1 MRLWLAFT
9 TFCLGLVLTA
19 VGLVNQLDNRPLN
32 MIVANQSMQQ
42 QTNFVMI
49 PNSVLTSYAGEVRVR
64 AEQSG
69 QVFLGAARQSDIEAW
84 LGSTQFTKLALRIN
98 PETEVVQLAEL
109 EISGDG
115 ELANPVGSDI
125 WRDFALEQDIA
136 SLNIPEGNETALL
149 IATNGF
155 ELAPREVRVI
165 WDLPNEPNPLAPTTL
180 IGLGFMLIGAGLAVW
195 AFWYYNKHSRPTRR
209 KGPKPPRRKG
219 RIKVISQAGPGPVSE
234 RRAARGAGFV
244 ALVLTPILLAG
255 CAPEYVSP
263 VLNPSPSAA
272 SDILTPVMTKSQ
284 LERVLAEVVL
294 AVSVADENL
303 DRESLEVRVDGPAL
317 IVRRSAYNLARKKDD
332 GSGPEPI
339 LAAPIQLFLPSATDT
354 WPRSVMVVTG
364 ADDRLQLLVI
374 RQESVRDNFKLY
386 QYMDLLPGIV
396 FPEVAAETVGA
407 NAVKPD
413 SRFLQVTPGVLPEA
427 VGGLLNEGLDS
438 SWASVLDGQNQYIV
452 DVSSVQRGLTETLS
466 NANVDFAHAITKDSP
481 VLLATVDGGA
491 LVGLYMTDTYTIIPK
506 LPGDAVAI
514 SGDEAILLGT
524 GGSATGIETRY
535 GAMLLFHV
543 PIAGSDARATLL
555 GASQQLLTA
564 IALGAR

>member
-19 VGLVNQLDNRPLN
+19 VGLVSQLENRPLD
-32 MIVANQSMQQ
+32 MIVAKQSIEQ
-42 QTNFVMI
+42 QTNFVLI
-49 PNSVLTSYAGEVRVR
+49 PNSVLTSYPGEVRVT
-64 AEQSG
+64 AKQIG
-69 QVFLGAARQSDIEAW
+69 QVFLGAARESDIEAW
-84 LGSTQFTKLALRIN
+84 LGSTQFTKLALRID
-98 PETEVVQLAEL
+98 PDTEVVRLAEL
-109 EISGDG
+109 QSPGDG
-115 ELANPVGSDI
+115 ELADPVGSDI
-125 WRDFALEQDIA
+125 WRDFALEQDTA
-136 SLNIPEGNETALL
+136 SLRIPQGNETAVL

-165 WDLPNEPNPLAPTTL
+165 WDLPYESNPLAPITP
-180 IGLGFMLIGAGLAVW
+180 IGLGLMLIGAGLAIW
-195 AFWYYNKHSRPTRR
+195 AYRYYNKHSRPTRR
-209 KGPKPPRRKG
+209 KGPKPPSRKG
-219 RIKVISQAGPGPVSE
+219 RIKVLSQAGPGPVSE
-234 RRAARGAGFV
+234 RRAARGLGFV
-244 ALVLTPILLAG
+244 SLMLTPFLPSG
-255 CAPEYVSP
+255 CAPSYSSP
-263 VLNPSPSAA
+263 VLSPNPSAA
-272 SDILTPVMTKSQ
+272 PDILTPVMTKSQ
-284 LERVLAEVVL
+284 LERILAEVVL

-332 GSGPEPI
+332 GSAPEPI

-364 ADDRLQLLVI
+364 ADDRLQLLVL

-386 QYMDLLPGIV
+386 QYMDLLPDTV
-396 FPEVAAETVGA
+396 FPEVAAESVGA

-413 SRFLQVTPGVLPEA
+413 SRFLQVAPEILPEA

-438 SWASVLDGQNQYIV
+438 SWASVLDGENQYIV
-452 DVSSVQRGLTETLS
+452 DVSAVQRGLAETLS
-466 NANVDFAHAITKDSP
+466 NANVDFAHALTKDEP

-491 LVGLYMTDTYTIIPK
+491 LVGIYMTDTYTIIPK

-543 PIAGSDARATLL
+543 PVAGSDARARLL

-564 IALGAR
+564 INLGAR

>member
-1 MRLWLAFT
+1 MRLWLAIT

-19 VGLVNQLDNRPLN
+19 VGLVSQLDNRPLD
-32 MIVANQSMQQ
+32 MIIANQSIEQ

-49 PNSVLTSYAGEVRVR
+49 PNNVLTSYAGEVRVR

-84 LGSTQFTKLALRIN
+84 LGNTHFTRLALRVN
-98 PETEVVQLAEL
+98 PQTETVQLAEL
-109 EISGDG
+109 EIPGDG
-115 ELANPVGSDI
+115 ELADPVGSDI
-125 WRDFALEQDIA
+125 WRDFSLEQDVA
-136 SLNIPEGNETALL
+136 SLIIPEGNETALL
-149 IATNGF
+149 IATTGF

-165 WDLPNEPNPLAPTTL
+165 WDLPNEPNPVAPIVL
-180 IGLGFMLIGAGLAVW
+180 IGLILMLIGAGLAVW

-209 KGPKPPRRKG
+209 KGPKPPRRGG
-219 RIKVISQAGPGPVSE
+219 RIKVLSQAGPGPVSE
-234 RRAARGAGFV
+234 RRAARGAGFI
-244 ALVLTPILLAG
+244 ALLLTPVLLAG
-255 CAPEYVSP
+255 CAPEYISP

-284 LERVLAEVVL
+284 LERILNEIVL
-294 AVSVADENL
+294 AVAASDQNL
-303 DRESLEVRVDGPAL
+303 DRESLEARVDGPAL

-339 LAAPIQLFLPSATDT
+339 LASPIQLFLPSATDT

-364 ADDRLQLLVI
+364 ADDRLQLLVL
-374 RQESVRDNFKLY
+374 RQDSVRDSFRLY
-386 QYMDLLPGIV
+386 QYMDLLPDTV

-413 SRFLQVTPGVLPEA
+413 SRFLQVAPEVLPEA

-438 SWASVLDGQNQYIV
+438 PWASVLDGENQYIV
-452 DVSSVQRGLTETLS
+452 DVSAVQRGLAETLS
-466 NANVDFAHAITKDSP
+466 NANVDFAHALSNDAP

-514 SGDEAILLGT
+514 SGDEAIMLGT

-543 PIAGSDARATLL
+543 PIAGSDARVTLL
-555 GASQQLLTA
+555 GATQQLLTA
-564 IALGAR
+564 ITLGVR